1 MTLITNYFSN
11 TETQTTETVAE
22 TTEKV
27 SVKHE
32 LFTCKE
38 HYLAFRQA
46 FARSV
51 NDERTK
57 SYPNS
62 KYSIYGWIP
71 KPKNSRYGWIQA
83 EHFILLNLLRD
94 KPTYRGF
101 SLVTNKTKLANGMVP
116 CLRFYQ
122 AIEKL
127 RGICRP
133 CDTKTCRDEYIEDLI
148 APFEGT
154 VSKEMLNKLHKY
166 IPKINYFDMWG
177 ARGSRIIPAFI
188 RGEISHEDVW
198 KEAIDEN

>member
-1 MTLITNYFSN
+1 MTLTNYFNN
-11 TETQTTETVAE
+11 TETQTVTG
-22 TTEKV
+22 TTILKKV

-51 NDERTK
+51 NDDRAKSHLEPGYENTK
-57 SYPNS
+57 Y
-62 KYSIYGWIP
+62 
-71 KPKNSRYGWIQA
+71 RVYGWIQA

-94 KPTYRGF
+94 KPAYHGF
-101 SLVTNKTKLANGMVP
+101 SLVTNKTKLINGMVP
-116 CLRFYQ
+116 YLRFYQ

-133 CDTKTCRDEYIEDLI
+133 CDTKTWRDEYIEDLI
-148 APFEGT
+148 APYEGT